1 MKVEVRDMNEDKR
14 NMRIDL
20 MTNLYQYDLYRS
32 EALPFIPRFE
42 SEAAKETYEVLLEKL
57 PQIDEIITKNLYN
70 YRLNR
75 LAYLDRAI
83 IRLAVFEFTFLDT
96 AKEIAINEA
105 IELTKIYSDLDD
117 MKQHKFTNRL
127 LDNIAK
133 HVKE

>member
-1 MKVEVRDMNEDKR
+1 MNEDKR
-14 NMRIDL
+14 NIRIDL

-32 EALPFIPRFE
+32 EQLAFMPRFE
-42 SEAAKETYEVLLEKL
+42 SETAEEIYEEMLEKL
-57 PQIDEIITKNLYN
+57 PEIDGIITKNLYN

-83 IRLAVFEFTFLDT
+83 IRLAVFEIMFQGT

-127 LDNIAK
+127 LDNISK
-133 HVKE
+133 NMKG

>member
-1 MKVEVRDMNEDKR
+1 MNEDKR
-14 NMRIDL
+14 NIRIDL
-20 MTNLYQYDLYRS
+20 MVNLYQYDLYRS
-32 EALPFIPRFE
+32 EQLAFIPRFE
-42 SEAAKETYEVLLEKL
+42 SEAARTIYEDMLEKL
-57 PQIDEIITKNLYN
+57 PEIDAIITKNLYN

-83 IRLAVFEFTFLDT
+83 IRLAVFEIMFQKT
-96 AKEIAINEA
+96 AKEIAIDEA

-133 HVKE
+133 NIKG